1 MATFYAAGQTAASG
15 ENKRLAGNVAAKLTY
30 TAELPYVFVGTE
42 VEGDT
47 IRLIQLPKGT
57 RLKTRQS
64 YVTTVG
70 TLGAAVALDIGDD
83 DGAAGDIDRYSTLL
97 AVTAAGTVVF
107 DTHPDYTLTEQSWIT
122 ATLTTFTTPAATGD
136 SLTFFI
142 DFVLP
147 AH

>member
-1 MATFYAAGQTAASG
+1 MPTFYAGGQTATSG
-15 ENKRLAGNVAAKLTY
+15 ENKRLAGDSAGRLIYEAVVAY
-30 TAELPYVFVGTE
+30 TFVGTE
-42 VEGDT
+42 VQDDT
-47 IRLIQLPKGT
+47 IRIIQLPKGARVRT
-57 RLKTRQS
+57 RDS

-70 TLGAAVALDIGDD
+70 TLAAATALDVGDD

-97 AVTAAGTVVF
+97 NVNAAGTVVF

-136 SLTFFI
+136 SLTFYI
-142 DFVLP
+142 TYSMP